1 VKPGRYNYR
10 LTQGDTFQN
19 TPVWKIN
26 SVPVNITGYTARMQI
41 RRSISST
48 DKLIELSTENG
59 RITVDGVNGMF
70 TLYIS
75 PADTAALPSGT
86 WVYDFETF
94 APNGTTTT
102 LLEGAFVIDPQVS
115 R

>member
-1 VKPGRYNYR
+1 MKPGRYNYR

-26 SVPVNITGYTARMQI
+26 SVPVNVTGYTARMQI
-41 RRSISST
+41 RRSIAST
-48 DKLIELSTENG
+48 DKLIELTTENG

-75 PADTAALPSGT
+75 PTDTAALPSGT
-86 WVYDFETF
+86 WVYDFEVF

-102 LLEGAFVIDPQVS
+102 LLEGGFVIDPQVS